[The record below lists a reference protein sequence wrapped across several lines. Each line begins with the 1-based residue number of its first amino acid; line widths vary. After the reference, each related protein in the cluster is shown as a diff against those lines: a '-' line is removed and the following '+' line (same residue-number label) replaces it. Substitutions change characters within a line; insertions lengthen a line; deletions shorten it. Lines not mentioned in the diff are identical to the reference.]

1 MTSLTVTGALVRDT
15 FREAMARKLFWGLFG
30 LSAVMILFLLF
41 ILRIDLVEGG
51 TAVLSLLW
59 VGQERARDADMVVRG
74 VYGAI
79 ATFLFT
85 FGMFLSVFASAGLTP
100 SLLEPGRIALLLSKP
115 VSRTHLL
122 MGRFLGNL
130 LVVASNIVFLVLGVW
145 TIIGWKTG
153 IWRAEFLWTIP
164 ATALCFAVLLAVVVL
179 VGVLSESGALAM
191 MITFAMMIISPILAQ
206 EKTMVKLLS
215 SEWARTL
222 WTWLYYALPKPFDF
236 GKIVWMIVRERP
248 VESWMPLWSSAAFG
262 VVILSM
268 AVGFF
273 VRRDY

>member
-1 MTSLTVTGALVRDT
+1 VRDT

-30 LSAVMILFLLF
+30 LSAAMILFLLF

-51 TAVLSLLW
+51 TAVISLLW
-59 VGQERARDADMVVRG
+59 VGAESARDADMVVRG
-74 VYGAI
+74 VYGGI

-115 VSRTHLL
+115 VTRAHLL

-130 LVVASNIVFLVLGVW
+130 LVVSFNVVFLVLGVW
-145 TIIGWKTG
+145 AIIGWKTG
-153 IWRAEFLWTIP
+153 IWRPEFLWTIP
-164 ATALCFAVLLAVVVL
+164 ATILCFAVLLAVVVL

-215 SEWARTL
+215 SEWARTT

-236 GKIVWMIVRERP
+236 GKIIWMIVREKP
-248 VESWMPLWSSAAFG
+248 VESWMPVWSSAAFG
-262 VVILSM
+262 AVILAM
-268 AVGFF
+268 ALGFF
-273 VRRDY
+273 LRRDY

>member
-1 MTSLTVTGALVRDT
+1 VTGALVRDT

-30 LSAVMILFLLF
+30 LSAAMILFLLF
-41 ILRIDLVEGG
+41 ILRIDVVEGG
-51 TAVLSLLW
+51 TAVLSLVW
-59 VGQERARDADMVVRG
+59 GSGQKMQDADAVVRG
-74 VYGAI
+74 VYGGI

-115 VSRTHLL
+115 VTRTRLL
-122 MGRFLGNL
+122 MGRYLGNL
-130 LVVASNIVFLVLGVW
+130 LVVASNIAFLVLGVW

-153 IWRAEFLWTIP
+153 IWRPEFLWTIP
-164 ATALCFAVLLAVVVL
+164 ATVLCFAILLAVVVL

-191 MITFAMMIISPILAQ
+191 MITFAMMIVSPILAQ

-222 WTWLYYALPKPFDF
+222 WTWLYYVLPKPFDF
-236 GKIVWMIVRERP
+236 GKMIWMIVRERP
-248 VESWMPLWSSAAFG
+248 VESWMPVWSSAAFG
-262 VVILSM
+262 VVMLAM
-268 AVGFF
+268 ALGFF
-273 VRRDY
+273 LRKDY